1 MSSSNI
7 IPLNPIKLNRE
18 QTRRIKFKKKKG
30 ILSLEEFFKLLRC
43 PIQRDESLLTGRA
56 GNKSIQRKFRKL
68 LPEHCEV
75 IAAILECDIKDDETG
90 KVYKKGT
97 VFLIDGHTRR
107 VIWSLEYDENKGKW
121 VDMLPEEVGVTY
133 YYVDSYTQL
142 ADLYDHFDNASS
154 AERTADK
161 FYGAC
166 HTHGF
171 ELSNSK
177 LRQVMAIQYAAHK
190 MYPKVFT
197 SPKGM
202 SVSDFSQVAKRF
214 KNPLMVLDKIG
225 NGKFKNPKKK
235 GNYTLG
241 TTPLIT
247 ALLMAFKK
255 HDVKLDA
262 NGECSHKLFE
272 IANQLNDGYCQQGE
286 RMDGVSHIITE
297 WKEDLLIPEKPFNF
311 NTIDKELSFVLYWI
325 EVALDGKKLKEIGNP
340 GNKSWTTY
348 VNRYTSNTYEAI
360 NNALNTQMIGE

>member
-1 MSSSNI
+1 MSSNI
-7 IPLNPIKLNRE
+7 IPLNPTKLNRE
-18 QTRRIKFKKKKG
+18 QTRRIRFKKKKG
-30 ILSLEEFFKLLRC
+30 TLTLEEFFKLLRC

-56 GNKSIQRKFRKL
+56 GNKSIQRKFKKL

-75 IAAILECDIKDDETG
+75 IAAILECDITDDETG
-90 KVYKKGT
+90 KIYKQGT
-97 VFLIDGHTRR
+97 IFLIDGHTRR
-107 VIWSLEYDENKGKW
+107 VIWALEYDENKGKW

-154 AERTADK
+154 AEKTADK

-171 ELSNSK
+171 ELSNPK

-214 KNPLMVLDKIG
+214 KNPLMVLDKVG
-225 NGKFKNPKKK
+225 NGKFKKPKKK
-235 GNYTLG
+235 GGYTLG

-255 HDVKLDA
+255 HDVQLDA